1 MFKTAGKL
9 THFFVVDDQFHMLK
23 GDNDLIPFDA
33 FYEVLLKWCLNQDKM
48 VYDDFSL
55 YEEQNQREEDL
66 EAFKKMTD
74 RIL

>member
-1 MFKTAGKL
+1 
-9 THFFVVDDQFHMLK
+9 MLK
-23 GDNDLIPFDA
+23 DDNDHIPFDA

-55 YEEQNQREEDL
+55 YEEQSQREDEL